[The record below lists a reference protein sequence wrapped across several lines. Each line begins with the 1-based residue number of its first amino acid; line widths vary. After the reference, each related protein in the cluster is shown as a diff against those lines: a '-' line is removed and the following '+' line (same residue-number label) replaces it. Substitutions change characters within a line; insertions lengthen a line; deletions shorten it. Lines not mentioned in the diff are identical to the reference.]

1 MAALRGFAAAVFG
14 VDADCPFLATVEG
27 ELPPDG
33 FVERFVGA
41 DATGAVV
48 RGLASPPGEL
58 VGRSAGTGAS
68 LPELPPDF
76 L

>member
-1 MAALRGFAAAVFG
+1 MLVFAGFVAVVFA

-33 FVERFVGA
+33 FVERFVGVE
-41 DATGAVV
+41 ATGAVV
-48 RGLASPPGEL
+48 RGLASPPGEF